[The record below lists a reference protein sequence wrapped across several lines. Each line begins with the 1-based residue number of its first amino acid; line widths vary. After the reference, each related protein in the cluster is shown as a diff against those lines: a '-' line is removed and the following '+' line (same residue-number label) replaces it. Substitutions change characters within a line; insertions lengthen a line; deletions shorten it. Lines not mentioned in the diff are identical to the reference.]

1 MDRGNLATQGEIAR
15 ILVEFLEVSITS
27 VVFLR
32 GIYPPGMCHECNR
45 FLLTS
50 LCQGLVERVAVIFY
64 GEDHVPS
71 EKFVFKLDV
80 NQSYHLNSEE
90 SDFQYA
96 LRSFLIKL
104 SVAQPLT
111 TILPTDCRWEI
122 TAYFRSLPKENSKE
136 AELWIPTDTKQ
147 WQHPPFIT
155 PIKSMSSEPLS
166 VQLYVEHPHPS
177 QQPSD
182 P

>member
-32 GIYPPGMCHECNR
+32 GIYPPEAFERRRYMNIAVQRARNPQLRNYIHSAVAGLYH
-45 FLLTS
+45 FI
-50 LCQGLVERVAVIFY
+50 QKGLVERVAVIFY

-111 TILPTDCRWEI
+111 TILPTGPKPKSLSMTPSVWCCLKQLI
-122 TAYFRSLPKENSKE
+122 AHASLPIS
-136 AELWIPTDTKQ
+136 
-147 WQHPPFIT
+147 
-155 PIKSMSSEPLS
+155 
-166 VQLYVEHPHPS
+166 
-177 QQPSD
+177 
-182 P
+182 